1 IPSPLFSRC
10 LGAVNNDLDL
20 KQHHCALMKLG
31 VEGMSSDESDM
42 EDGKEIYRISTKPW
56 RAQAVTMWLRAMD
69 CVHLS
74 IRAKRKSGVM
84 PGSWPREH
92 HDGTKVSIRCAVPGL
107 PHTFYA
113 EDWLAGL

>member
-1 IPSPLFSRC
+1 LFSRR

-31 VEGMSSDESDM
+31 VERMSSDESDM

-56 RAQAVTMWLRAMD
+56 RAQAVTMWLSVMD

-84 PGSWPREH
+84 PGSWPWER
-92 HDGTKVSIRCAVPGL
+92 HDGTKVSVRCAVP
-107 PHTFYA
+107 HWRHAKIF
-113 EDWLAGL
+113 